1 MTFVMFLLGLVPI
14 LWMILA
20 LIGFKWA
27 GYKASIVAMLLAAVL
42 SVTVWKLPLID
53 TATAALEGFAMAA
66 WPIILVIIAAVFT
79 YNLTLRTGKMEVIKR
94 MITSVSSDKRI
105 LVILIG
111 WCFGGFME
119 GMAGFGTAIAIPAGM
134 LAGLGFPPLLACLVC
149 LVANGTPTPF
159 GSIGIPT
166 VTLANLVGLDNAAMA
181 FTETLQ
187 LAPLMLLS
195 PFIMVMITGKG
206 FKALKGVSLITLISG
221 LSFVLPQ
228 LAVTYFV
235 GSELA
240 VVVGSI
246 CSLLVTIA
254 AAMLHERRS
263 SAPTEYRMEM
273 PKSDHSLTVKE
284 ALVAWSPFIL
294 VFVFL
299 LSTSKLI
306 APVNTFLNQFSTAVP
321 IYTGEGA
328 APYTFTWINTP
339 GIWIFLSAFIGGFIQ
354 RATPKEMLY
363 VLKATLVQMS
373 KTMVTMLCVLATA
386 KIMGY
391 SGMITSIANMFVLT
405 LGSLYPLAAPLIGA
419 LGTFVTGSGTSS
431 SVLFGNVQLQ
441 AANAIGANAYWMVA
455 LNSLGVAA
463 GKMLAPQSIAIGL
476 VSVNESGKDGELL
489 KKVLPYTVLY
499 LVIMAL
505 IAYFGLPLFESLH
518 LFS

>member
-1 MTFVMFLLGLVPI
+1 M
-14 LWMILA
+14 
-20 LIGFKWA
+20 
-27 GYKASIVAMLLAAVL
+27 
-42 SVTVWKLPLID
+42 
-53 TATAALEGFAMAA
+53 
-66 WPIILVIIAAVFT
+66 
-79 YNLTLRTGKMEVIKR
+79 
-94 MITSVSSDKRI
+94 
-105 LVILIG
+105 
-111 WCFGGFME
+111 
-119 GMAGFGTAIAIPAGM
+119 
-134 LAGLGFPPLLACLVC
+134 
-149 LVANGTPTPF
+149 
-159 GSIGIPT
+159 
-166 VTLANLVGLDNAAMA
+166 
-181 FTETLQ
+181 
-187 LAPLMLLS
+187 
-195 PFIMVMITGKG
+195 
-206 FKALKGVSLITLISG
+206 
-221 LSFVLPQ
+221 
-228 LAVTYFV
+228 
-235 GSELA
+235 
-240 VVVGSI
+240 VGSI

-263 SAPTEYRMEM
+263 SAPTDYRMEM

-354 RATPKEMLY
+354 RATLKEMLY

>member
-134 LAGLGFPPLLACLVC
+134 LAGLGFPPLLVC

-166 VTLANLVGLDNAAMA
+166 VTLANLVGLDNAALA

-306 APVNTFLNQFSTAVP
+306 APVNAFLNQFSTAVP

-354 RATPKEMLY
+354 RATLKEMLY

>member
-166 VTLANLVGLDNAAMA
+166 VTLANLVGLDNAALA

-354 RATPKEMLY
+354 RATLKEMLY

-441 AANAIGANAYWMVA
+441 AANGANAYWMVA

>member
-105 LVILIG
+105 
-111 WCFGGFME
+111 GGFME

-166 VTLANLVGLDNAAMA
+166 VTLANLVGLDNAALA

-354 RATPKEMLY
+354 RATLKEMLY

>member
-42 SVTVWKLPLID
+42 AITIWKLPLID

-166 VTLANLVGLDNAAMA
+166 VTLANLVGLDNAALA

-254 AAMLHERRS
+254 AAMLHERHA
-263 SAPTEYRMEM
+263 SAPQEYQMEM
-273 PKSDHSLTVKE
+273 PKSDHALTVKE
-284 ALVAWSPFIL
+284 ALPCG
-294 VFVFL
+294 
-299 LSTSKLI
+299 LSL
-306 APVNTFLNQFSTAVP
+306 
-321 IYTGEGA
+321 
-328 APYTFTWINTP
+328 
-339 GIWIFLSAFIGGFIQ
+339 
-354 RATPKEMLY
+354 
-363 VLKATLVQMS
+363 
-373 KTMVTMLCVLATA
+373 
-386 KIMGY
+386 
-391 SGMITSIANMFVLT
+391 
-405 LGSLYPLAAPLIGA
+405 
-419 LGTFVTGSGTSS
+419 
-431 SVLFGNVQLQ
+431 
-441 AANAIGANAYWMVA
+441 
-455 LNSLGVAA
+455 
-463 GKMLAPQSIAIGL
+463 
-476 VSVNESGKDGELL
+476 
-489 KKVLPYTVLY
+489 
-499 LVIMAL
+499 
-505 IAYFGLPLFESLH
+505 
-518 LFS
+518 

>member
-166 VTLANLVGLDNAAMA
+166 VTLANLVGLDNAALA

-187 LAPLMLLS
+187 LAPLMLAV
-195 PFIMVMITGKG
+195 PVHHGHDHRQ
-206 FKALKGVSLITLISG
+206 GVQG
-221 LSFVLPQ
+221 LEGRQPHHADLRS
-228 LAVTYFV
+228 
-235 GSELA
+235 
-240 VVVGSI
+240 VVRP
-246 CSLLVTIA
+246 A
-254 AAMLHERRS
+254 AAGGDVFRR
-263 SAPTEYRMEM
+263 
-273 PKSDHSLTVKE
+273 
-284 ALVAWSPFIL
+284 
-294 VFVFL
+294 
-299 LSTSKLI
+299 
-306 APVNTFLNQFSTAVP
+306 
-321 IYTGEGA
+321 
-328 APYTFTWINTP
+328 
-339 GIWIFLSAFIGGFIQ
+339 Q
-354 RATPKEMLY
+354 RARRRGRFHL
-363 VLKATLVQMS
+363 
-373 KTMVTMLCVLATA
+373 
-386 KIMGY
+386 
-391 SGMITSIANMFVLT
+391 
-405 LGSLYPLAAPLIGA
+405 LAAGDHRR
-419 LGTFVTGSGTSS
+419 GD
-431 SVLFGNVQLQ
+431 
-441 AANAIGANAYWMVA
+441 AA
-455 LNSLGVAA
+455 
-463 GKMLAPQSIAIGL
+463 
-476 VSVNESGKDGELL
+476 
-489 KKVLPYTVLY
+489 
-499 LVIMAL
+499 
-505 IAYFGLPLFESLH
+505 
-518 LFS
+518 

>member
-166 VTLANLVGLDNAAMA
+166 VTLANLVGLDNAALA

-235 GSELA
+235 GNELA

-306 APVNTFLNQFSTAVP
+306 APVNAFLNQFSTAVP

-339 GIWIFLSAFIGGFIQ
+339 GIWIFLSAFIGGFISGQ
-354 RATPKEMLY
+354 R
-363 VLKATLVQMS
+363 
-373 KTMVTMLCVLATA
+373 
-386 KIMGY
+386 
-391 SGMITSIANMFVLT
+391 
-405 LGSLYPLAAPLIGA
+405 
-419 LGTFVTGSGTSS
+419 
-431 SVLFGNVQLQ
+431 
-441 AANAIGANAYWMVA
+441 
-455 LNSLGVAA
+455 
-463 GKMLAPQSIAIGL
+463 
-476 VSVNESGKDGELL
+476 
-489 KKVLPYTVLY
+489 
-499 LVIMAL
+499 
-505 IAYFGLPLFESLH
+505 
-518 LFS
+518 

>member
-1 MTFVMFLLGLVPI
+1 MEFGMFLLGLSPI
-14 LWMILA
+14 LWMIIA
-20 LIGFKWA
+20 LCGFKMA
-27 GYKASIVAMLLAAVL
+27 GYKASFVAMILAAIL
-42 SVTVWKLPLID
+42 SISVWKLPVLD
-53 TATAALEGFAMAA
+53 TATAALEGFAMAV
-66 WPIILVIIAAVFT
+66 WPIILVIIAAVFL
-79 YNLTLRTGKMEVIKR
+79 YNLSLHTGKMEIIKQ
-94 MITSVSSDKRI
+94 MITSVSADKRI

-166 VTLANLVGLDNAAMA
+166 VTLANLVGLDNATLA

-187 LAPLMLLS
+187 LASFMILAPFLMV
-195 PFIMVMITGKG
+195 IITGKG
-206 FKALKGVSLITLISG
+206 IKALKGVFMITLLSA

-228 LAVTYFV
+228 LAIAYFV

-246 CSLLVTIA
+246 CSLLVTIVVS
-254 AAMLHERRS
+254 MRHEKR
-263 SAPTEYRMEM
+263 AGTPDEYRMEQTT
-273 PKSDHSLTVKE
+273 KQSIHLKD
-284 ALVAWSPFIL
+284 ALIAWAPFIL

-299 LSTSKLI
+299 LSTSKLV
-306 APVNTFLNQFSTAVP
+306 APLNAFLNQFSSAVP

-328 APYTFTWINTP
+328 SPYTFTWINTP

-354 RATPKEMLY
+354 GASFTGMLR

-391 SGMITSIANMFVLT
+391 SGMIASIANMFVLT
-405 LGSLYPLAAPLIGA
+405 LGSFYPFAAPLIGA

-441 AANAIGANAYWMVA
+441 AAEAIGANAYWMVA
-455 LNSLGVAA
+455 LNSLGVAV
-463 GKMLAPQSIAIGL
+463 GKMMAPQSLAIGL
-476 VSVNESGKDGELL
+476 VAVNESGKDGELL
-489 KKVLPYTVLY
+489 KRVFPYAFGFLI
-499 LVIMAL
+499 LMAL
-505 IAYFGLPLFESLH
+505 LAFFGMGVFDMLNLG
-518 LFS
+518 